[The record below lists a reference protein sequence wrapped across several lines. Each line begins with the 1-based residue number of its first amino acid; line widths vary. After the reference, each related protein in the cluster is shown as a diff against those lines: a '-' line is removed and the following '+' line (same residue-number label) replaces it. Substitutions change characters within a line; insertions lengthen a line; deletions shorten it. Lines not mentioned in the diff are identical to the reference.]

1 MLPYVIESD
10 RELGMQIA
18 NGPTQ
23 ERRVVAGALL
33 SQLLELTAPFLA
45 AFPPDP
51 LLPNEEYDPATEV
64 GRAIGLALAAG
75 RRAMTSGDPAQA
87 NGLGFLRGLGLSY
100 GEWLRGTDQLTIE
113 VTEEYF
119 TDGVARGLL
128 GQVTQR
134 DQPSGQESGFAELA
148 KHTIYTA
155 SEDLFVIAD
164 HRGLTAQE
172 AARLQIQAFLNLSA
186 LFAKQAGLDAT
197 ALQAELRQASD
208 DALAI

>member
-1 MLPYVIESD
+1 
-10 RELGMQIA
+10 
-18 NGPTQ
+18 
-23 ERRVVAGALL
+23 
-33 SQLLELTAPFLA
+33 
-45 AFPPDP
+45 
-51 LLPNEEYDPATEV
+51 
-64 GRAIGLALAAG
+64 
-75 RRAMTSGDPAQA
+75 MTSGDPAQA